1 MHISLPPQPH
11 TPSTAATDSPGVSV
25 ASVASVKSADTALQP
40 QTIGAMANPYA
51 VALNGLADIYLDK
64 ARLLR
69 SQQADPGSPGYP
81 TVSLAP
87 ADIRF
92 LAHCA
97 VTVEGTPVE
106 AYINER
112 DNMLGPL
119 ELEQLA
125 NEMRKR
131 AATIEQEP
139 ASLQPALPT
148 QDRGNSSSVRWR
160 FA

>member
-1 MHISLPPQPH
+1 MHISLPPQSH
-11 TPSTAATDSPGVSV
+11 TPSTAATDSPGISV
-25 ASVASVKSADTALQP
+25 ESAEPADTALQP
-40 QTIGAMANPYA
+40 RTIAAMANPYA

-64 ARLLR
+64 ARVLR
-69 SQQADPGSPGYP
+69 SQQGDPGSPDYP
-81 TVSLAP
+81 TVALAP

-92 LAHCA
+92 LAHCG

-112 DNMLGPL
+112 NNMLGPL

-125 NEMRKR
+125 SEMRKR
-131 AATIEQEP
+131 AATIEQKP
-139 ASLQPALPT
+139 ASLLPALPT
-148 QDRGNSSSVRWR
+148 QDRGNSTSLRWR